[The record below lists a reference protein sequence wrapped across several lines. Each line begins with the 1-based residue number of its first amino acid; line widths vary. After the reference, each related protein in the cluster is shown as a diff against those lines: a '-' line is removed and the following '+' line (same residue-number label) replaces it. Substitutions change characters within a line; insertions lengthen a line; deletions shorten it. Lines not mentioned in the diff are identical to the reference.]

1 MVNQEMECVMFL
13 LLSSLL
19 TFDHRMYRCAEVIDA
34 AATAGDL
41 SSPNLGY
48 IRSFHT
54 AFSRISI
61 ALVLPNDVRR

>member
-1 MVNQEMECVMFL
+1 MECVMFL

-48 IRSFHT
+48 I
-54 AFSRISI
+54 ISHSLLQDI
-61 ALVLPNDVRR
+61 YCISSAERREALTCC